1 MTYDILLIL
10 HFLGLALSVG
20 AGLALLTLG
29 LSTKDMTPEER
40 GKFMMRASVL
50 RKNGSYGLLLL
61 IASGLGFIIERGW
74 GSVAFRGGGLFHAKL
89 TLVAIQVG
97 LLGYSQVLAK
107 KAREQGGG
115 QAMGKLMLLG
125 RLMLAVGVL
134 IIVLAVFAFH

>member
-10 HFLGLALSVG
+10 HFFGLALGVG
-20 AGLALLTLG
+20 AGLATFSLG
-29 LSTKDMTPEER
+29 LATKDLGPEER
-40 GKFMMRASVL
+40 GKFMMRASIL

-89 TLVAIQVG
+89 TLVALMVG

-115 QAMGKLMLLG
+115 PVLAKLMLLG
-125 RLMLAVGVL
+125 RVMLATGLL
-134 IIVLAVFAFH
+134 IVILAVFAFH